1 MQSDRFRHLT
11 TASPFRTH
19 SIMRILVFQHLA
31 IEHPGIFRQFW
42 REDGYHPTTI
52 EIDEGE
58 PIPSFDNF
66 DLLVVMGGPQDVWQ
80 EDRFPWLVQEKAAI
94 RRWVV
99 EIGKPYLGIC
109 LGHQLLASAL
119 GGKVGK
125 MPVPEVGLAPVTLTR
140 DGMSD
145 PALAGFPQT
154 VDSFHWHGAEVSEP
168 PAGATV
174 LASSSLC
181 AVQAMRWGKHAY
193 GFQYHC
199 EIEPSTVDDWG
210 QIPAYR
216 ASLIKALGEEGAA
229 RLPGE
234 VLPRLLG
241 FRASAIQLHR
251 NLMTMIGPGRP

>member
-1 MQSDRFRHLT
+1 
-11 TASPFRTH
+11 
-19 SIMRILVFQHLA
+19 MRILVFQHLA
-31 IEHPGIFRQFW
+31 IEHPGVFRQFW
-42 REDGYHPTTI
+42 HDAGYHPTTV
-52 EIDEGE
+52 ELDEGAS
-58 PIPSFDNF
+58 IPSFENF

-94 RRWVV
+94 RRWVR
-99 EIGKPYLGIC
+99 EMEKPYLGIC

-125 MPVPEVGLAPVTLTR
+125 MPSPEVGLVPVTLTQQ
-140 DGMSD
+140 GLSD

-154 VDSFHWHGAEVSEP
+154 VESFHWHGAEVIEP

-174 LASSSLC
+174 LASSAAC

-210 QIPAYR
+210 QIPTYK
-216 ASLIKALGEEGAA
+216 ASLIKALGEDGAA
-229 RLPGE
+229 RLAGD
-234 VLPRLLG
+234 VLSRLPG
-241 FRASAIQLHR
+241 FRASALQLHR
-251 NLMTMIGPGRP
+251 NLMAIIGAGRA

>member
-1 MQSDRFRHLT
+1 
-11 TASPFRTH
+11 
-19 SIMRILVFQHLA
+19 MRILVFQHLA

-42 REDGYHPTTI
+42 REDGYRSVTI

-58 PIPSFDNF
+58 PIPAFDNF

-99 EIGKPYLGIC
+99 EMGKPYLGIC

-125 MPVPEVGLAPVTLTR
+125 MPGPEVGLAPVTLTQ

-145 PALAGFPQT
+145 PVLKGFPQT
-154 VDSFHWHGAEVSEP
+154 IEAFHWHGAEVAEP

-174 LASSSLC
+174 LASSALC
-181 AVQAMRWGKHAY
+181 AVQAMRWGQHAY

-199 EIEPSTVDDWG
+199 EIESSTVDDWG
-210 QIPAYR
+210 RIPVYR
-216 ASLIKALGEEGAA
+216 ASLIKALGEEKAA
-229 RLPGE
+229 SLASDVSPRLPG
-234 VLPRLLG
+234 
-241 FRASAIQLHR
+241 FHASALRLHR
-251 NLMTMIGPGRP
+251 NLMATVGSGRP